1 MHGFERDCV
10 YFDNATTTYMH
21 SSVIKAYQ
29 EMNTI
34 YPGSPGR
41 GLYSLANQVDTIL
54 ADSRKNIKKFFNVS
68 DQGELIF
75 CSGTTAAINMAA
87 FGLRKIIRP
96 GEIILISEIEHNS
109 NFLPWKR
116 LADETHSYLEVI
128 PWKQTKLDY
137 RILDYL
143 SDRKVA
149 VVGITHMSNVTG
161 YEPDLNKI
169 VKFAKTKNAVT
180 LLDIAQTSGHFRF
193 DFNNSGVDLVA
204 VSAHKMYGPKGIGA
218 LIGKKEIIE
227 KLEPMNIGGGGLNS
241 IENNKI
247 TYRPIPYRH
256 EAGTGN
262 VPGAR
267 AWSVA
272 CDFLS
277 SNTANSLFKK
287 EKNLMTYI
295 RENLRQI
302 KSLSIIEAEAS
313 STNPIV
319 SFECKNMHSH
329 DLSDY
334 LDTKGIAIRTGNLC
348 AHLYLKAL
356 SKYSL
361 NRISVG
367 LYNTKEEAD
376 HLLECL
382 ASIL

>member
-1 MHGFERDCV
+1 MDGFEKDCV

-29 EMNTI
+29 EMNKI

-41 GLYSLANQVDTIL
+41 GLYSLANKVDTIL
-54 ADSRKNIKKFFNVS
+54 ADSRENIKRFFNVS
-68 DQGELIF
+68 EQGELIF
-75 CSGTTAAINMAA
+75 CSGATSAINMVA
-87 FGLRKIIRP
+87 FGLKKIIQP

-109 NFLPWKR
+109 NYLPWKR
-116 LADETHSYLEVI
+116 LAEETHSYLEII
-128 PWKQTKLDY
+128 PWNQNELDY

-149 VVGITHMSNVTG
+149 VIGITHMSNVTG
-161 YEPDLNKI
+161 YEPDISKI
-169 VKFAKTKNAVT
+169 VKFAKTTNAII
-180 LLDIAQTSGHFRF
+180 LLDIAQTAGHFRF
-193 DFNNSGVDLVA
+193 NFEKSGVDLAV

-218 LIGKKEIIE
+218 LIGKRVIIE
-227 KLEPMNIGGGGLNS
+227 KLEPMNLGGGGLNS

-247 TYRPIPYRH
+247 AYRSIPYRH

-262 VPGAR
+262 VPGVK

-277 SNTANSLFKK
+277 SDMTNNLFI
-287 EKNLMTYI
+287 EERNLTTYI
-295 RENLRQI
+295 RDNLKKI
-302 KSLSIIEAEAS
+302 KSLDIIETIAS
-313 STNPIV
+313 ESPIV
-319 SFECKNMHSH
+319 AFECANIHSH
-329 DLSDY
+329 DLSYY
-334 LDTKGIAIRTGNLC
+334 LDKKGIAIRTGNLC

-367 LYNTKEEAD
+367 LYNTREEAD
-376 HLLECL
+376 YLLECL
-382 ASIL
+382 ESLL